1 VAVHQQR
8 PLYGI
13 TVTTVDAGFLVQLYQ
28 QYGHELSAL
37 RRFEPQLGAL
47 GRAVHK
53 EARRV
58 LYMMVRHFAPEIVVE
73 FSPKYGLSTL
83 HMALALEVNGRGRVL
98 SFELGWRRVRRAW
111 DNVRASGLR
120 HRVQLFFGDAREE
133 VPRTLRRLRSAGVLD
148 GLEFLSIDSDHGSA
162 FAGWYTRAL
171 FPYVKRGGVVHVDDV
186 LTDPRR
192 PGEGLVLAPTG
203 EEGVVR
209 QVLLAS
215 ADRYA
220 WVSLADCVRDP
231 AYVAAVRPLGGGDV
245 ALDPDEAALPIHA
258 SIGYQWNPSLWILKT
273 GAQESLDVVDVPFEP
288 VSRGTLRRFAHGW
301 RRVRFAALKMAAAQH
316 VH

>member
-1 VAVHQQR
+1 M
-8 PLYGI
+8 
-13 TVTTVDAGFLVQLYQ
+13 TVPSLDAGFLVQLYER
-28 QYGHELSAL
+28 YGHELGSL

-83 HMALALEVNGRGRVL
+83 HMALALETNGRGRVL

-120 HRVQLFFGDAREE
+120 HRVQLVFGDAREE
-133 VPRTLRRLRSAGVLD
+133 VPRTLRRLRLAGALD
-148 GLEFLSIDSDHGSA
+148 GLQFLSIDCDHGSA
-162 FAGWYTRAL
+162 FARWYTRAL

-192 PGEGLVLAPTG
+192 PAEGLGLAPTG
-203 EEGVVR
+203 EEEVVR
-209 QVLLAS
+209 RMLLAS

-231 AYVAAVRPLGGGDV
+231 TYLAAVRPFGGGDV
-245 ALDPDEAALPIHA
+245 VLDPDEARLPVHA
-258 SIGYQWNPSLWILKT
+258 RLGRQWNPSLWILKT
-273 GAQESLDVVDVPFEP
+273 GEQESTDVVDVPFEP
-288 VSRGTLRRFAHGW
+288 VTRGPLRRLAHGW
-301 RRVRFAALKMAAAQH
+301 RRVRFATL
-316 VH
+316 